1 MLYFLYRK
9 LGGNRLNQRIKLR
22 RKNMRLT
29 QSELAKRINV
39 SPQVV
44 SNWER
49 SYTTPSSED
58 IKRLAEALDCT
69 ADFLLGNTDD
79 PDTVTP
85 EEEFN
90 SFISDPDLQ
99 VWYQELPK
107 SSEEELRQ
115 LKDIWEVIK
124 KEKKQD

>member
-1 MLYFLYRK
+1 M
-9 LGGNRLNQRIKLR
+9 NQRIKLR

-49 SYTTPSSED
+49 NYTTPSSED
-58 IKRLAEALDCT
+58 IKQLAEALDCT

-115 LKDIWEVIK
+115 LKEIWEIIK
-124 KEKKQD
+124 KEK